1 MVTGSILWGLGD
13 VVAQVAPAISEEVQR
28 KSEGGSRPG
37 KPSGLAALEFDS
49 ARVARACIFGGGIH
63 APIAHVHYNFLESL
77 TVRVN
82 ALKWGAYGPTVFKT
96 IMEQFV
102 YWSWFSNALYHAAM
116 GAMQGYTLE
125 MVSTRLNDV
134 LWDTMKAQWA
144 FWIPVQLINFKFTP
158 VRHQLNVVLVTSVV
172 WTAFLS
178 FAFPSPA
185 ESLTEAEEKPAAAAT
200 AAAVATGVEKR

>member
-1 MVTGSILWGLGD
+1 M
-13 VVAQVAPAISEEVQR
+13 APAISEEVQR

-49 ARVARACIFGGGIH
+49 ARVARGETRRDVMAFKVTFEWRLGTQLRLNPHPHSHRPNLPHAAPPHPVPACIFGGGIH

-125 MVSTRLNDV
+125 MVGRTRSHGHNHNHNH
-134 LWDTMKAQWA
+134 TA
-144 FWIPVQLINFKFTP
+144 
-158 VRHQLNVVLVTSVV
+158 VT
-172 WTAFLS
+172 
-178 FAFPSPA
+178 
-185 ESLTEAEEKPAAAAT
+185 LTIGNT
-200 AAAVATGVEKR
+200 RYLTLTYR

>member
-1 MVTGSILWGLGD
+1 M
-13 VVAQVAPAISEEVQR
+13 
-28 KSEGGSRPG
+28 
-37 KPSGLAALEFDS
+37 
-49 ARVARACIFGGGIH
+49 FGGAIH

-125 MVSTRLNDV
+125 MVCHAHSSRTHSHTTPQHLRRPGRPRLTPPRRPPGPQVSTRLNDV

-158 VRHQLNVVLVTSVV
+158 VRCAPLSEHSASVQRRAGPPSV
-172 WTAFLS
+172 AFFTKS
-178 FAFPSPA
+178 
-185 ESLTEAEEKPAAAAT
+185 
-200 AAAVATGVEKR
+200 